1 MHSGRAA
8 SANSNTG
15 SKDLGT
21 GSVAA
26 APLDGS
32 AFRLHSRAAVFVVKR
47 FVVEYLAAQGMA
59 KPPAPPTPAQV
70 ARAALRRDYEGYRRL
85 VLGALGEAGK
95 QLRPTA
101 PTKCQI
107 GERHVGRRASPSAQ
121 VIGKANRADAGARWK
136 EIPQRPLRG
145 NKPGFAE
152 LSQM

>member
-1 MHSGRAA
+1 MDERGVAL
-8 SANSNTG
+8 G
-15 SKDLGT
+15 DLT
-21 GSVAA
+21 PEVAVDLVRQ
-26 APLDGS
+26 APWRCD
-32 AFRLHSRAAVFVVKR
+32 RQYAVFVVKR
-47 FVVEYLAAQGMA
+47 FVEYLAAQGMA

-121 VIGKANRADAGARWK
+121 VIGKASRADAGARWK
-136 EIPQRPLRG
+136 EIPQRPLHG